1 MGFVVGGL
9 FFLLSLFLAFHSAS
23 KLMLILRSLQKEDET
38 YEQWL
43 ATLEILKAIP
53 AGQLGLTIDTCFSQS
68 EVYFHNG
75 GWEYGDTG
83 VVVPDSVY
91 LDEADFTFQI
101 SATLARDLVE
111 HGIKLRD
118 LFWHF
123 NRLKLTVFDGEVGKD
138 VSRELESMD
147 RGQLLEKMVMGQL
160 YEAETRGKGD
170 RRMEWNGYQPYQPPW

>member
-1 MGFVVGGL
+1 VGFVVGDL

-91 LDEADFTFQI
+91 LAEADFTFQI

-118 LFWHF
+118 L
-123 NRLKLTVFDGEVGKD
+123 
-138 VSRELESMD
+138 
-147 RGQLLEKMVMGQL
+147 
-160 YEAETRGKGD
+160 
-170 RRMEWNGYQPYQPPW
+170 WNL